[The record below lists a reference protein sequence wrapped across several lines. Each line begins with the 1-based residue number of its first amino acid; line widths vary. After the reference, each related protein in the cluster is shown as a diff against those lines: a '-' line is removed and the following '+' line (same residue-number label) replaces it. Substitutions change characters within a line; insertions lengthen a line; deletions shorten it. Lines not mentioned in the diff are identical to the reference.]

1 MVCPALCF
9 LPRFGDHAFE
19 MKASDVSE
27 MQPLLVHSSSAA
39 AVPFGFLGPCFQ
51 FILVSR
57 ANKSH
62 SYCFLSDDLVMLLL
76 STDSVP
82 GFFFFPFF
90 FNGYYLLGFL
100 HSVFATV
107 NGVFNGWSLILPI
120 RSPL

>member
-27 MQPLLVHSSSAA
+27 MQPLLIHSSLAA
-39 AVPFGFLGPCFQ
+39 AVPFGFLGPCSQ

-57 ANKSH
+57 VNKSH
-62 SYCFLSDDLVMLLL
+62 SYCFLSDGLVMPLLPTYSL
-76 STDSVP
+76 P

-90 FNGYYLLGFL
+90 FLMDITFWVFFIQYLPQLMVCSMARASFY
-100 HSVFATV
+100 
-107 NGVFNGWSLILPI
+107 P
-120 RSPL
+120 